1 MVDKFFQHHGIIMV
15 NQYDPF
21 EQNTQYDE
29 YLTMYK
35 QFYT

>member
-15 NQYDPF
+15 NQYNHF

-29 YLTMYK
+29 
-35 QFYT
+35 FDNV